1 MRREQRTDTKKVKH
15 MKLTVSIILGAV
27 LACALQAA
35 DAPDNGLKS
44 QTEKVSYSIG
54 VNWGKMLKRDFS
66 EVDLKVLLGAIKDTM
81 DGKPKLTED
90 ETRQVMTTWQQ
101 ELRGKQEAK
110 NKEAGEKNKKEGAA
124 FLEANKKK
132 DGVKVTASGLQYK
145 IIKEGTGPK
154 PASSDTVSV
163 HYRGRLLDDTEFDS
177 SFKRNAPASF
187 PVTGVIKG
195 WIEALQLMP
204 VGSQWELYIPSE
216 LAYGERGTGQN
227 IGPNSVLIFTI
238 DLLEIKAPENKPTTL
253 LNQPVTSDIIKV
265 PSAEELKKGA
275 KIEVIKDPAAE
286 AAKAAAEKKKNPKQ

>member
-1 MRREQRTDTKKVKH
+1 

-27 LACALQAA
+27 LACALHAA
-35 DAPDNGLKS
+35 DAPDSGLKT

-54 VNWGKMLKRDFS
+54 MNWGKMLKRDFS
-66 EVDLKVLLGAIKDTM
+66 EVDLKVLLAAIKDTM
-81 DGKPKLTED
+81 DGKPKLTDD
-90 ETRQVMTTWQQ
+90 ETRLVMTTWQQ
-101 ELRGKQEAK
+101 ELKGKQELK
-110 NKEAGEKNKKEGAA
+110 NKEAGEKNKKDGAL

-145 IIKEGTGPK
+145 VVKEGTGPK
-154 PASSDTVSV
+154 PTASDTVSV
-163 HYRGRLLDDTEFDS
+163 HYRGRLLDGTEFDS

-195 WIEALQLMP
+195 WIEALQMMP

-238 DLLEIKAPENKPTTL
+238 DLLEIKAQEARPTTL

-286 AAKAAAEKKKNPKQ
+286 AAKAAAEKNKKLQK

>member
-1 MRREQRTDTKKVKH
+1 

-27 LACALQAA
+27 LACALHAA
-35 DAPDNGLKS
+35 DAPDSGLKT

-54 VNWGKMLKRDFS
+54 MNWGKMLKRDFS
-66 EVDLKVLLGAIKDTM
+66 EVDLKVLLAAIKDTM
-81 DGKPKLTED
+81 DGKPKLTDD
-90 ETRQVMTTWQQ
+90 ETRLVMTTWQQ
-101 ELRGKQEAK
+101 ELKGKQELK
-110 NKEAGEKNKKEGAA
+110 NKEAGEKNKKDGAL

-145 IIKEGTGPK
+145 VVKEGTGPK
-154 PASSDTVSV
+154 PTASDTVSV
-163 HYRGRLLDDTEFDS
+163 HYRGRLLDGTEFDS

-195 WIEALQLMP
+195 WIEALQMMP

-238 DLLEIKAPENKPTTL
+238 DLLEIKAQEARPTTL

-286 AAKAAAEKKKNPKQ
+286 AAKAAAEKNKKPQK